1 MHLMFPVF
9 MAADMIVFGM
19 IGTGMG
25 FYFERLRTEH
35 KMLREAL
42 QPFAEAW
49 LERETWE
56 AQINIDDLR
65 AAHKAY
71 GSCHDWSN

>member
-1 MHLMFPVF
+1 MSDLSQ
-9 MAADMIVFGM
+9 MIARM
-19 IGTGMG
+19 KSEIEDI
-25 FYFERLRTEH
+25 ERLRTEH

>member
-1 MHLMFPVF
+1 MSDLGQ
-9 MAADMIVFGM
+9 MIARM
-19 IGTGMG
+19 KSEIEDI
-25 FYFERLRTEH
+25 ERLRAEH